1 MPASWNQIL
10 EVISANYCLR
20 NQWLERIGLVRDF
33 QDVLSIPMN
42 AGVQC
47 EHNWTFEAP
56 IHHHLSDPS
65 DKKHSKKHLSKE
77 VTLESGVSK
86 GDLTKIPLMQVL

>member
-1 MPASWNQIL
+1 MSM
-10 EVISANYCLR
+10 C
-20 NQWLERIGLVRDF
+20 
-33 QDVLSIPMN
+33 

-47 EHNWTFEAP
+47 EHNWIESAP

-65 DKKHSKKHLSKE
+65 DPSDLTLEKKSEQIKMLATFAE